1 MKKLILAIGVIA
13 ATGCS
18 SVITTPQ
25 NISGK
30 SELARQYVAYQHQLQ
45 GPSIEV
51 LSYFDVQDA
60 IISKEGDIVLTG
72 RFKIANEHYRTDT
85 QAEMEFGVTFN
96 NLGNDRIAISD
107 AELKAVDL
115 NSVHL
120 PIDSDVNQ
128 AAKLHGK
135 KIAQE
140 MNGKIVTGQDK
151 LAVFNKVNETFR
163 LGN

>member
-13 ATGCS
+13 ASGCS

-25 NISGK
+25 DISGK
-30 SELARQYVAYQHQLQ
+30 SELTQKYVAYQHQLQ

-51 LSYFDVQDA
+51 LSYFDVKDA
-60 IISKEGDIVLTG
+60 IISKEGDVVLSG
-72 RFKIANEHYRTDT
+72 RFKIHNKHYLTDT
-85 QAEMEFGVTFN
+85 DAEMEFAVTFN

-107 AELKAVDL
+107 AELKSVDL

-120 PIDSDVNQ
+120 PIDSDVNK
-128 AAKLHGK
+128 AAKLHGQ
-135 KIAQE
+135 KIARE

-151 LAVFNKVNETFR
+151 LSVFNKVNETFR
-163 LGN
+163 LGD